1 MDLNKLS
8 ENPEQIHQLISLLK
22 QLLPKDGEEDI
33 ETKED
38 FVSPI
43 KTRGSRKIQK
53 GQRPNKFVDMP
64 EKNMHKDDSAVDKIL
79 SKMPPVARSREF
91 TPVQVKCR
99 ICGETEEV
107 SPSLITSD
115 SKNRYKCNKCSTSA
129 G

>member
-1 MDLNKLS
+1 MDLNLD
-8 ENPEQIHQLISLLK
+8 NPEQIKQLIMALQK
-22 QLLPKDGEEDI
+22 LLPANEES
-33 ETKED
+33 ETDEID
-38 FVSPI
+38 ESTI
-43 KTRGSRKIQK
+43 KTKTVSMSKKSKRK
-53 GQRPNKFVDMP
+53 NKFVDMP